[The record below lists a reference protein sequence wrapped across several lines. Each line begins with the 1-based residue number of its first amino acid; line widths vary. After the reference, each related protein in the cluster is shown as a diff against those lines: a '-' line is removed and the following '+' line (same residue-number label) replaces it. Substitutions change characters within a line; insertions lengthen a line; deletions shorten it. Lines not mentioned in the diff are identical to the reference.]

1 MLNGKRIIVT
11 GAGQGMGRAIAVE
24 AARQGAEAVTIAD
37 LNPVTAQETADLVI
51 ASGARSQAVTTDL
64 RRASDIKAMVEAHV
78 AWAGG
83 LDTLVNNAGVIEP
96 LLTTG
101 PTDTEGLDEAIW
113 DAVFDVNVKSYW
125 LATKYAASHLRASDR
140 GPSILNAGSVS
151 GVMGYPGAP
160 AYSASKGA
168 VHQLTRATA
177 VDLAPTI
184 RVNCFAPGSIDTPMA
199 SKFREAAED
208 KGAIERIMTA
218 NHLIPRSG
226 RPDEV
231 AKLACFLMSDDA
243 SFITGAINMVDGGTM
258 AWRGV
263 RT

>member
-1 MLNGKRIIVT
+1 MLNDKRIIVT

-24 AARQGAEAVTIAD
+24 AARQGAAAITVAD
-37 LNPVTAQETADLVI
+37 LNPVTAAETVALVV
-51 ASGARSQAVTTDL
+51 AEGSRGQVAVVDL
-64 RRASDIKAMVEAHV
+64 RQAEQIHAMVEAHV

-96 LLTTG
+96 LLTSS
-101 PTDTEGLDEAIW
+101 PTDTEHLDEAIW

-125 LATKYAASHLRASDR
+125 LATKYAAPHLRASDR

-177 VDLAPTI
+177 ADLAPVI

-199 SKFREAAED
+199 NKFREAAAD
-208 KGAIERIMTA
+208 RDAIERIMTA
-218 NHLIPRSG
+218 NHLIPRAG

-231 AKLACFLMSDDA
+231 AKLACFLVSDDA
-243 SFITGAINMVDGGTM
+243 SFITGSINMVDGGTM

-263 RT
+263 RS